1 MSDTA
6 ALNLDR
12 AGQETAEN
20 WGLTAVK
27 QALAPGGRTYD
38 LPFMK
43 TAGFSGTVTL
53 LHAEKGLVDLEWQ
66 AEAPLN
72 SYDGI
77 VHGGMQAALADIAQ
91 GHAYSTLIDAPCGF
105 STVDLS
111 SRYLRPMPSGQTYR
125 VTTHVVESTR
135 RTALIETI
143 MKRADGKTLSRFV
156 GNWQMGER
164 DFKLKN

>member
-1 MSDTA
+1 MADTVT
-6 ALNLDR
+6 LD
-12 AGQETAEN
+12 ESSEEN

-27 QALAPGGRTYD
+27 TALAPGGRTYD

-43 TAGFSGTVTL
+43 TAGFSSSVTL
-53 LHAEKGLVDLEWQ
+53 LHAEKGLVELEWQ

-91 GHAYSTLIDAPCGF
+91 GHAYSTLIDAPAGF

-111 SRYLRPMPSGQTYR
+111 SRYIRPMPSGQTYR
-125 VTTHVVESTR
+125 VTTTVLESTR
-135 RTALIETI
+135 RTALIETV
-143 MKRADGKTLSRFV
+143 MSRSDGKTVSRFV
-156 GNWQMGER
+156 GNWQIVQR